1 MFFRADAAATAANN
15 FARMK
20 TKTIAIGIFTSIA
33 IAVTGIS
40 VTSAGASALAASAFS
55 SAALATSKVL
65 IKDQASCA
73 KPPKGKVACLAIKRT
88 LYLNG
93 VRGNIRPLASVQPMG
108 GIAYGANQ
116 LRKAYEVTEVGARY
130 KVIAIVDAYH
140 SASAYQDLV
149 DYRAMYNLG
158 PIDNCTKQDLPGM
171 EGSVITEVPSG
182 KNPCFMQVDQ
192 TGKVAVN
199 HDTQDDGWA
208 QETSLDIEMAT
219 AICPHCSILLVEAK
233 VATMANFDRAVAVA
247 AEFKGVKSISNSYGG
262 SDNAE
267 FKYPSYAAA
276 AAKGIAV
283 VASSGDSG
291 YGASAP
297 ASFASVIAVGG
308 TSLRLD
314 AKGKWASETAW
325 AKAGSGCSTYNRA
338 AAWQPVFMTGCAG
351 KMTADVAAVADP
363 ATGVAV
369 AYNGGWYTFGGT
381 SVAAPI
387 IAGMYAIGPAF
398 GDSAG
403 AYTVANADKLHDV
416 TEGSN
421 GRCDVKYWC
430 NAREGWDGPTG
441 LGSPI
446 GSDAF

>member
-1 MFFRADAAATAANN
+1 
-15 FARMK
+15 MK
-20 TKTIAIGIFTSIA
+20 TKTLTIIGVLAFT
-33 IAVTGIS
+33 V
-40 VTSAGASALAASAFS
+40 SATVSCFTAYS
-55 SAALATSKVL
+55 ALATSAKVV
-65 IKDQASCA
+65 IKDQPSCA
-73 KPPKGKVACLAIKRT
+73 KPARGMVACLAIKHT
-88 LYLNG
+88 LFLNG
-93 VRGNIRPLASVQPMG
+93 VRGKIRPLATMQPLG

-116 LRKAYEVTEVGARY
+116 LRKAYGVTEVGARY

-158 PIDNCTKQDLPGM
+158 PMDNCTRQDLPGM
-171 EGSVITEVPSG
+171 EGSLLDAVPAG
-182 KNPCFMQVDQ
+182 KNPCFMQLDQ
-192 TGKVAVN
+192 NGKVAVN
-199 HDTQDDGWA
+199 HNTEDEGWA
-208 QETSLDIEMAT
+208 QETSLDLEMAT

-233 VATMANFDRAVAVA
+233 TASMANFDRAVGVA
-247 AEFKGVKSISNSYGG
+247 GNFKNVKAISNSYGG
-262 SDNAE
+262 ADNGE
-267 FKYPSYAAA
+267 FKYPSFAAA
-276 AAKGIAV
+276 TSKGIAV

-291 YGASAP
+291 YGSSAP

-308 TSLRLD
+308 TSLKLD
-314 AKGKWASETAW
+314 TKGRWASETAW
-325 AKAGSGCSTYNRA
+325 SKAGSGCSTYNRA
-338 AAWQPVFMTGCAG
+338 SAWQPVSMTGCAG

-369 AYNGGWYTFGGT
+369 AYDGGWYTFGGT

-387 IAGMYAIGPAF
+387 IAGMYAVGPDF

-403 AYTVANADKLHDV
+403 AFTVAHSESLHDI
-416 TEGSN
+416 TAGTN
-421 GRCDVKYWC
+421 GRCDVNYWC

>member
-1 MFFRADAAATAANN
+1 
-15 FARMK
+15 MK
-20 TKTIAIGIFTSIA
+20 TKTIAIGFFTSIA
-33 IAVTGIS
+33 IAVSGLS
-40 VTSAGASALAASAFS
+40 LTSAGVSASAA
-55 SAALATSKVL
+55 SKVV

-73 KPPKGKVACLAIKRT
+73 KPAKGRVACLAIKRT

-93 VRGNIRPLASVQPMG
+93 VSGKIRPQASIQPMG

-116 LRKAYEVTEVGARY
+116 LRKAYGVTEVGARY
-130 KVIAIVDAYH
+130 KVIAVVDAYH

-171 EGSVITEVPSG
+171 EGAVITEVPAG
-182 KNPCFMQVDQ
+182 KNPCFMQLDQ
-192 TGKVAVN
+192 NGRVAVN

-208 QETSLDIEMAT
+208 QETALDIEMAS

-233 VATMANFDRAVAVA
+233 IPTMANFDRAVAVA

-262 SDNAE
+262 SDNGE
-267 FKYPSYAAA
+267 FKYPSFAAA
-276 AAKGIAV
+276 SAKGIAV

-314 AKGKWASETAW
+314 ARGKWDSETAW
-325 AKAGSGCSTYNRA
+325 TKAGSGCSTYNRA

-369 AYNGGWYTFGGT
+369 AYDGGWYTFGGT

-387 IAGMYAIGPAF
+387 IAGMYAIGPDF

-403 AYTVANADKLHDV
+403 AFTLANAAKLHDI

-421 GRCDVKYWC
+421 GRCDVNYWC
-430 NAREGWDGPTG
+430 NARVGWDGPTG
-441 LGSPI
+441 LGTPI

>member
-1 MFFRADAAATAANN
+1 
-15 FARMK
+15 MK
-20 TKTIAIGIFTSIA
+20 TKTLSIISVLAFALTTSASSLPAINA
-33 IAVTGIS
+33 IA
-40 VTSAGASALAASAFS
+40 
-55 SAALATSKVL
+55 ATSKVVV
-65 IKDQASCA
+65 KDVASCA
-73 KPPKGKVACLAIKRT
+73 KPARGKVACLAIKRT
-88 LYLNG
+88 RYLNG
-93 VRGNIRPLASVQPMG
+93 VRSKIRPLATVQPMG
-108 GIAYGANQ
+108 GVAYGANQ
-116 LRKAYEVTEVGARY
+116 LRKAYGVTELGARY

-149 DYRAMYNLG
+149 DYRAMYDLG
-158 PIDNCTKQDLPGM
+158 PIDNCTRQDLPGM
-171 EGSVITEVPSG
+171 QGSILEAVPAG
-182 KNPCFMQVDQ
+182 KNPCFMQLDQ
-192 TGKVAVN
+192 NGKVTVN
-199 HDTQDDGWA
+199 HDTEDEGWA

-233 VATMANFDRAVAVA
+233 TASMANFDRAVAVA
-247 AEFKGVKSISNSYGG
+247 GNFKNMKAISNSYGG

-276 AAKGIAV
+276 SAKGIAV

-308 TSLRLD
+308 TSLQLD
-314 AKGKWASETAW
+314 SRGRWASETAW
-325 AKAGSGCSTYNRA
+325 AKAGSGCSTLNRA
-338 AAWQPVFMTGCAG
+338 SAWQRVSQTGCAG
-351 KMTADVAAVADP
+351 KLTADVSAVADP
-363 ATGVAV
+363 STGVAV
-369 AYNGGWYTFGGT
+369 TYDGGWYTFGGT

-387 IAGMYAIGPAF
+387 IAGMYAIGPDV

-403 AYTVANADKLHDV
+403 AFTIAHASSLHDI

-441 LGSPI
+441 LGSPM

>member
-1 MFFRADAAATAANN
+1 
-15 FARMK
+15 MK
-20 TKTIAIGIFTSIA
+20 TKTIAIGFFTSIA
-33 IAVTGIS
+33 IAVSGLSLTS
-40 VTSAGASALAASAFS
+40 VGVSASAA
-55 SAALATSKVL
+55 SKVV

-73 KPPKGKVACLAIKRT
+73 KPAKGRVACLAIKRT

-93 VRGNIRPLASVQPMG
+93 VSGKIRPQASIQPMG

-116 LRKAYEVTEVGARY
+116 LRKAYGVTEVGARY
-130 KVIAIVDAYH
+130 KVIAVVDAYH

-171 EGSVITEVPSG
+171 EGAVITEVPAG
-182 KNPCFMQVDQ
+182 KNPCFMQLDQ

-208 QETSLDIEMAT
+208 QETALDIEMAS

-233 VATMANFDRAVAVA
+233 IPTMANFDRAVAVA

-262 SDNAE
+262 SDNGE
-267 FKYPSYAAA
+267 FKYPSFAAA
-276 AAKGIAV
+276 SAKGIAV

-314 AKGKWASETAW
+314 ARGKWDSETAW
-325 AKAGSGCSTYNRA
+325 TKAGSGCSTYNRA

-369 AYNGGWYTFGGT
+369 AYDGGWYTFGGT

-387 IAGMYAIGPAF
+387 IAGMYAIGPDF

-403 AYTVANADKLHDV
+403 AFTVANAAKLHDI

-421 GRCDVKYWC
+421 GRCDVNYWC
-430 NAREGWDGPTG
+430 NARVGWDGPTG
-441 LGSPI
+441 LGTPL

>member
-1 MFFRADAAATAANN
+1 
-15 FARMK
+15 MK
-20 TKTIAIGIFTSIA
+20 TKTIAICLISSIA
-33 IAVTGIS
+33 LAFSGLS
-40 VTSAGASALAASAFS
+40 LTSAAVSASAA
-55 SAALATSKVL
+55 SKVI

-73 KPPKGKVACLAIKRT
+73 KPSKGRVACLAIKRT
-88 LYLNG
+88 LFLNG
-93 VRGNIRPLASVQPMG
+93 VSGKIRPQASIQPLG

-116 LRKAYEVTEVGARY
+116 LRKAYGVTEVGARF
-130 KVIAIVDAYH
+130 KVIAVVDAYH

-182 KNPCFMQVDQ
+182 KNPCFMQLDQ
-192 TGKVAVN
+192 NGRVAVN

-233 VATMANFDRAVAVA
+233 IPTMANFDRAVAVA
-247 AEFKGVKSISNSYGG
+247 GEFKGVKSISNSYGG
-262 SDNAE
+262 SDNGE
-267 FKYPSYAAA
+267 FKYPAFAAA
-276 AAKGIAV
+276 AEKGIAV

-308 TSLRLD
+308 TTLRLD
-314 AKGKWASETAW
+314 ARGKWDSETAW
-325 AKAGSGCSTYNRA
+325 TKAGSGCSTYNRA
-338 AAWQPVFMTGCAG
+338 ASWQPVFRTGCAG
-351 KMTADVAAVADP
+351 KLTADVAAVADP

-369 AYNGGWYTFGGT
+369 AYDGGWYTFGGT

-387 IAGMYAIGPAF
+387 IAGMYAIGPDF
-398 GDSAG
+398 GNSAG
-403 AYTVANADKLHDV
+403 AFTVANSDKLHDI

-421 GRCDVKYWC
+421 GRCDVNYWC
-430 NAREGWDGPTG
+430 NARIGWDGPTG
-441 LGSPI
+441 LGTPI

>member
-1 MFFRADAAATAANN
+1 
-15 FARMK
+15 MK
-20 TKTIAIGIFTSIA
+20 TKTIAIGFFTSIA
-33 IAVTGIS
+33 IAVSGLS
-40 VTSAGASALAASAFS
+40 LTSAGVSASAA
-55 SAALATSKVL
+55 SKVV

-73 KPPKGKVACLAIKRT
+73 KPAKGRVACLAIKRT

-93 VRGNIRPLASVQPMG
+93 VSGKIRPQASIQPMG

-116 LRKAYEVTEVGARY
+116 LRKAYGVTEVGARY
-130 KVIAIVDAYH
+130 KVIAVVDAYH

-171 EGSVITEVPSG
+171 EGAVITEVPAG
-182 KNPCFMQVDQ
+182 KNPCFMQLDQ

-208 QETSLDIEMAT
+208 QETALDIEMAS

-233 VATMANFDRAVAVA
+233 IPTMANFDRAVAVA

-262 SDNAE
+262 SDNGE
-267 FKYPSYAAA
+267 FKYPSFAAA
-276 AAKGIAV
+276 SAKGIAV

-314 AKGKWASETAW
+314 ARGKWDSETAW
-325 AKAGSGCSTYNRA
+325 TKAGSGCSTYNRA

-369 AYNGGWYTFGGT
+369 AYDGGWYTFGGT

-387 IAGMYAIGPAF
+387 IAGMYAIGPDF

-403 AYTVANADKLHDV
+403 AFTVANAAKLHDI

-421 GRCDVKYWC
+421 GRCDVNYWC
-430 NAREGWDGPTG
+430 NARVGWDGPTG
-441 LGSPI
+441 LGTPI

>member
-1 MFFRADAAATAANN
+1 
-15 FARMK
+15 MK
-20 TKTIAIGIFTSIA
+20 TKSIALGLFTSIA
-33 IAVTGIS
+33 IAITGLS
-40 VTSAGASALAASAFS
+40 VSATSTSAAASS
-55 SAALATSKVL
+55 GWRGSANAVSKVV

-73 KPPKGKVACLAIKRT
+73 KPAKGRVACLAIKRT

-93 VRGNIRPLASVQPMG
+93 VSGKIRPLASVQPMG

-116 LRKAYEVTEVGARY
+116 LRKAYGVTEVGARY

-182 KNPCFMQVDQ
+182 KNPCFMQLDQ
-192 TGKVAVN
+192 NGKVAVN
-199 HDTQDDGWA
+199 HDTQDEGWA
-208 QETSLDIEMAT
+208 QETSLDIEMAS

-233 VATMANFDRAVAVA
+233 IPTMANFDRAVAAA
-247 AEFKGVKSISNSYGG
+247 AEFKGVKAISNSYGG

-291 YGASAP
+291 YGTSAP

-308 TSLRLD
+308 TSLKVD

-325 AKAGSGCSTYNRA
+325 VKAGSGCSTYNRA
-338 AAWQPVFMTGCAG
+338 ATWQPVFLTGCAG

-369 AYNGGWYTFGGT
+369 AYDGGWYTFGGT

-387 IAGMYAIGPAF
+387 IAGMYAIGPDF

-403 AYTVANADKLHDV
+403 AFTVANADKLHDIS
-416 TEGSN
+416 EGTN

-441 LGSPI
+441 LGTPI

>member
-1 MFFRADAAATAANN
+1 
-15 FARMK
+15 MK
-20 TKTIAIGIFTSIA
+20 TKTLAIGLFTSIA

-40 VTSAGASALAASAFS
+40 VTATSTSASASSSWRDSAY
-55 SAALATSKVL
+55 SASKVV

-73 KPPKGKVACLAIKRT
+73 KPAKGRVACLSIKRT
-88 LYLNG
+88 FYMNG
-93 VRGNIRPLASVQPMG
+93 VRSKIRPLASVQPMG

-116 LRKAYEVTEVGARY
+116 LRKAYGVTELGARY

-182 KNPCFMQVDQ
+182 KNPCFMQLDQ
-192 TGKVAVN
+192 NGKVAVN

-208 QETSLDIEMAT
+208 QETALDIEMAS

-233 VATMANFDRAVAVA
+233 IPTMANFDRAVAVA

-262 SDNAE
+262 SDNGE
-267 FKYPSYAAA
+267 FKYPSFAAA
-276 AAKGIAV
+276 SAKGIAV

-314 AKGKWASETAW
+314 ARGKWASETAW
-325 AKAGSGCSTYNRA
+325 TKAGSGCSTYNRA

-369 AYNGGWYTFGGT
+369 AYDGGWYTFGGT

-387 IAGMYAIGPAF
+387 IAGMYAIGPDF

-403 AYTVANADKLHDV
+403 AFTVANADKLHDI

-421 GRCDVKYWC
+421 GRCDVNYWC
-430 NAREGWDGPTG
+430 NARVGWDGPTG
-441 LGSPI
+441 LGTPI

>member
-1 MFFRADAAATAANN
+1 
-15 FARMK
+15 MK
-20 TKTIAIGIFTSIA
+20 TKTIAIGFFTSIA
-33 IAVTGIS
+33 IAVSGLSLT
-40 VTSAGASALAASAFS
+40 TAGVSASAA
-55 SAALATSKVL
+55 SKVV

-73 KPPKGKVACLAIKRT
+73 KPAKGRVACLAIKRT

-93 VRGNIRPLASVQPMG
+93 VSGKIRPQASIQPMG

-116 LRKAYEVTEVGARY
+116 LRKAYGVTEVGARY
-130 KVIAIVDAYH
+130 KVIAVVDAYH

-171 EGSVITEVPSG
+171 EGAVITEVPAG
-182 KNPCFMQVDQ
+182 KNPCFMQLDQ
-192 TGKVAVN
+192 TGRVAVN

-208 QETSLDIEMAT
+208 QETALDIEMAS

-233 VATMANFDRAVAVA
+233 IPTMANFDRAVAVA

-262 SDNAE
+262 SDNGE
-267 FKYPSYAAA
+267 FKYPSFAAA
-276 AAKGIAV
+276 SAKGIAV

-314 AKGKWASETAW
+314 ARGKWDSETAW
-325 AKAGSGCSTYNRA
+325 TKAGSGCSTYNRA

-369 AYNGGWYTFGGT
+369 AYDGGWYTFGGT

-387 IAGMYAIGPAF
+387 IAGMYAIGPDF

-403 AYTVANADKLHDV
+403 AFTVANADKLHDI

-421 GRCDVKYWC
+421 GRCDVNYWC
-430 NAREGWDGPTG
+430 NARVGWDGPTG
-441 LGSPI
+441 LGTPI

>member
-1 MFFRADAAATAANN
+1 
-15 FARMK
+15 MK
-20 TKTIAIGIFTSIA
+20 TKTIAIGFFTSIA
-33 IAVTGIS
+33 IAVSGLS
-40 VTSAGASALAASAFS
+40 LTSAGVSASAA
-55 SAALATSKVL
+55 SKVV

-73 KPPKGKVACLAIKRT
+73 KPAKGRVACLAIKRT

-93 VRGNIRPLASVQPMG
+93 VSGKIRPQAAIQPMG

-116 LRKAYEVTEVGARY
+116 LRKAYGVTEVGARY
-130 KVIAIVDAYH
+130 KVIAVVDAYH

-171 EGSVITEVPSG
+171 EGSVITEVPAG
-182 KNPCFMQVDQ
+182 KNPCFMQLNQ
-192 TGKVAVN
+192 NGRVAVN

-208 QETSLDIEMAT
+208 QETSLDIEMAS

-233 VATMANFDRAVAVA
+233 IPTMANFDRAVSVA

-262 SDNAE
+262 SDNGE
-267 FKYPSYAAA
+267 FKYPSFAAA
-276 AAKGIAV
+276 SAKGIAV

-314 AKGKWASETAW
+314 ARGKWDSETAW
-325 AKAGSGCSTYNRA
+325 TKAGSGCSTYNRA

-351 KMTADVAAVADP
+351 KMAADVAAVADP

-369 AYNGGWYTFGGT
+369 AYDGGWYTFGGT

-387 IAGMYAIGPAF
+387 IAGMYAIGPDF

-403 AYTVANADKLHDV
+403 AFTVAHADKLHDI

-421 GRCDVKYWC
+421 GRCDVNYWC
-430 NAREGWDGPTG
+430 NARVGWDGPTG
-441 LGSPI
+441 LGTPI

>member
-1 MFFRADAAATAANN
+1 MFFRLPRRQPPRNTFAGMKRKITAIAITAAL
-15 FARMK
+15 
-20 TKTIAIGIFTSIA
+20 SIA
-33 IAVTGIS
+33 LSGFVSNAPTLI
-40 VTSAGASALAASAFS
+40 ASAAGG
-55 SAALATSKVL
+55 KVS
-65 IKDQASCA
+65 IKDEASCA
-73 KPPKGKVACLAIKRT
+73 KPPRGKVACLAIKRT

-93 VRGNIRPLASVQPMG
+93 VRGKIRPLASVQPMG

-116 LRKAYEVTEVGARY
+116 LRKAYEVSEVGARY

-158 PIDNCTKQDLPGM
+158 PIDNCTRQDLPGM
-171 EGSVITEVPSG
+171 EGSSLTEVPSG
-182 KNPCFMQVDQ
+182 KNPCFMQLDQ
-192 TGKVAVN
+192 NGKVAVN
-199 HDTQDDGWA
+199 HDTQDEGWA

-233 VATMANFDRAVAVA
+233 LASMANFDRAVAA
-247 AEFKGVKSISNSYGG
+247 AATFKGVKSISNSYGG
-262 SDNAE
+262 SDNGE

-276 AAKGIAV
+276 SAKGIAV

-297 ASFASVIAVGG
+297 ASFESVIAVGG

-314 AKGKWASETAW
+314 SKGKWLSETAW
-325 AKAGSGCSTYNRA
+325 VKAGSGCSTYNRA

-351 KMTADVAAVADP
+351 KMTADVSAVADP

-369 AYNGGWYTFGGT
+369 VYDGGWYTFGGT
-381 SVAAPI
+381 SVASPI
-387 IAGMYAIGPAF
+387 IAGMYAIGPDF

-403 AYTVANADKLHDV
+403 AFTVANSSKLHDV
-416 TEGSN
+416 TVGSN
-421 GRCDVKYWC
+421 GRCDVSYWC

-441 LGSPI
+441 LGSPM

>member
-1 MFFRADAAATAANN
+1 
-15 FARMK
+15 MK
-20 TKTIAIGIFTSIA
+20 TKTLAIGLFTSIA

-40 VTSAGASALAASAFS
+40 VTATSTSASASSSWRDSAY
-55 SAALATSKVL
+55 SASKVV

-73 KPPKGKVACLAIKRT
+73 KPAKGRVACLSIKRT
-88 LYLNG
+88 FYMNG
-93 VRGNIRPLASVQPMG
+93 VRSKIRPLASVQPMG

-116 LRKAYEVTEVGARY
+116 LRKAYGVTELGARY

-182 KNPCFMQVDQ
+182 KNPCFMQLDQ
-192 TGKVAVN
+192 NGKVAVN

-208 QETSLDIEMAT
+208 QETALDIEMAT

-233 VATMANFDRAVAVA
+233 IPTMVNFDRAVGVA

-262 SDNAE
+262 SDNGE

-276 AAKGIAV
+276 SAKGIAV

-308 TSLRLD
+308 TSLHVD
-314 AKGKWASETAW
+314 SKGKWESETAW
-325 AKAGSGCSTYNRA
+325 VKAGSGCSTYNKA
-338 AAWQPVFMTGCAG
+338 ATWQPVFMTGCAG

-369 AYNGGWYTFGGT
+369 AYDGGWYTFGGT

-387 IAGMYAIGPAF
+387 IAGMYAIGPDF

-403 AYTVANADKLHDV
+403 AFTLANKDKLHDV

-421 GRCDVKYWC
+421 GRCDVNYWC
-430 NAREGWDGPTG
+430 NARVGWDGPTG
-441 LGSPI
+441 LGTPI

>member
-1 MFFRADAAATAANN
+1 
-15 FARMK
+15 MK
-20 TKTIAIGIFTSIA
+20 TKTLSIISIIA
-33 IAVTGIS
+33 
-40 VTSAGASALAASAFS
+40 L
-55 SAALATSKVL
+55 ALATSAGSVAGSSAQIAAASAREILDAAAKIVV
-65 IKDQASCA
+65 KDVASCA
-73 KPPKGKVACLAIKRT
+73 KPAAGKVACLAIKRT

-93 VRGNIRPLASVQPMG
+93 VRGKVRPLATVQPMG
-108 GIAYGANQ
+108 GVAYGANQ
-116 LRKAYEVTEVGARY
+116 LRKAYGVTEVGARY

-158 PIDNCTKQDLPGM
+158 PIDNCTDQSKPGM
-171 EGSVITEVPSG
+171 EGSVLSEVPSG
-182 KNPCFMQVDQ
+182 KNPCFMQLDQ
-192 TGKVAVN
+192 NGRVAVN

-208 QETSLDIEMAT
+208 QETSLDIEMAS

-233 VATMANFDRAVAVA
+233 TSSMANFDRAVAVA
-247 AEFKGVKSISNSYGG
+247 GAFKNVKAISNSYGG

-267 FKYPSYAAA
+267 FKYLSYSAA

-283 VASSGDSG
+283 VASSGDNG
-291 YGASAP
+291 FGASAP

-308 TSLRLD
+308 TSLQVD
-314 AKGKWASETAW
+314 AKGKWLNETAW
-325 AKAGSGCSTYNRA
+325 VKAGSGCSTYNRA
-338 AAWQPVFMTGCAG
+338 AAWQPVSMTGCAG
-351 KMTADVAAVADP
+351 KLTADVSAVADP

-369 AYNGGWYTFGGT
+369 AYDGAWFTFGGT

-387 IAGMYAIGPAF
+387 IAGMYAIGPDV

-403 AYTVANADKLHDV
+403 AFTVSHADKLHDI
-416 TEGSN
+416 TDGSN
-421 GRCDVKYWC
+421 GRCDVRYWC

-441 LGSPI
+441 LGSPN

>member
-1 MFFRADAAATAANN
+1 
-15 FARMK
+15 MK
-20 TKTIAIGIFTSIA
+20 TKTIAIGVFTSIA
-33 IAVTGIS
+33 IAVSGLSLTP
-40 VTSAGASALAASAFS
+40 AGVSASAA
-55 SAALATSKVL
+55 SKVV

-73 KPPKGKVACLAIKRT
+73 KPAKGRVACLAIKRT

-93 VRGNIRPLASVQPMG
+93 VSGKIRPQASIQPMG

-116 LRKAYEVTEVGARY
+116 LRKAYGVTEVGARY
-130 KVIAIVDAYH
+130 KVIAVVDAYH

-171 EGSVITEVPSG
+171 EGAVITEVPAG
-182 KNPCFMQVDQ
+182 KNPCFMQLDQ
-192 TGKVAVN
+192 NGRVAVN

-208 QETSLDIEMAT
+208 QETALDIEMAS

-233 VATMANFDRAVAVA
+233 IPTMANFDRAVAVA

-262 SDNAE
+262 SDNGE
-267 FKYPSYAAA
+267 FKYPSFAAA
-276 AAKGIAV
+276 SAKGIAV

-314 AKGKWASETAW
+314 ARGKWDSETAW
-325 AKAGSGCSTYNRA
+325 TKAGSGCSTYNRA

-369 AYNGGWYTFGGT
+369 AYDGGWYTFGGT

-387 IAGMYAIGPAF
+387 IAGMYAIGPDF

-403 AYTVANADKLHDV
+403 AFTLANAAKLHDI

-421 GRCDVKYWC
+421 GRCDVNYWC
-430 NAREGWDGPTG
+430 NARVGWDGPTG
-441 LGSPI
+441 LGTPI

>member
-1 MFFRADAAATAANN
+1 
-15 FARMK
+15 MK
-20 TKTIAIGIFTSIA
+20 TKTIAIGFFTSIA
-33 IAVTGIS
+33 IAVSGLSLT
-40 VTSAGASALAASAFS
+40 TAGVSASAA
-55 SAALATSKVL
+55 SKVV

-73 KPPKGKVACLAIKRT
+73 KPAKGRVACLAIKRT

-93 VRGNIRPLASVQPMG
+93 VSGKIRPQASIQPMG

-116 LRKAYEVTEVGARY
+116 LRKAYGVTEVGARY
-130 KVIAIVDAYH
+130 KVIAVVDAYH

-171 EGSVITEVPSG
+171 EGAVITEVPAG
-182 KNPCFMQVDQ
+182 KNPCFMQLDQ

-208 QETSLDIEMAT
+208 QETALDIEMAS

-233 VATMANFDRAVAVA
+233 IPTMANFDRAVAVA
-247 AEFKGVKSISNSYGG
+247 GEFKGVKSISNSYGG
-262 SDNAE
+262 SDNGE
-267 FKYPSYAAA
+267 FKYPSFAAA
-276 AAKGIAV
+276 SAKGIAV

-314 AKGKWASETAW
+314 ARGKWDSETAW
-325 AKAGSGCSTYNRA
+325 TKAGSGCSTYNRA

-369 AYNGGWYTFGGT
+369 AYDGGWYTFGGT

-387 IAGMYAIGPAF
+387 IAGMYAIGPDF

-403 AYTVANADKLHDV
+403 AFTVANADKLHDI

-421 GRCDVKYWC
+421 GRCDVNYWC
-430 NAREGWDGPTG
+430 NARVGWDGPTG
-441 LGSPI
+441 LGTPI

>member
-1 MFFRADAAATAANN
+1 
-15 FARMK
+15 MK
-20 TKTIAIGIFTSIA
+20 TKTIAIGFFTSIA
-33 IAVTGIS
+33 IAVSGLS
-40 VTSAGASALAASAFS
+40 LTSAGVSASAA
-55 SAALATSKVL
+55 SKVV

-73 KPPKGKVACLAIKRT
+73 KPAKGRVACLAIKRT

-93 VRGNIRPLASVQPMG
+93 VSGKIRPQASIQPMG

-116 LRKAYEVTEVGARY
+116 LRKAYGVTEVGARY
-130 KVIAIVDAYH
+130 KVIAVVDAYH

-158 PIDNCTKQDLPGM
+158 PIDNCTEQDLPGM
-171 EGSVITEVPSG
+171 EGAVITEVPAG
-182 KNPCFMQVDQ
+182 KNPCFMQLDQ
-192 TGKVAVN
+192 NGRVAVN

-208 QETSLDIEMAT
+208 QETALDIEMAS

-233 VATMANFDRAVAVA
+233 IPTMANFDRAVAVA

-262 SDNAE
+262 SDNGE
-267 FKYPSYAAA
+267 FKYPSFAAA
-276 AAKGIAV
+276 SAKGIAV

-314 AKGKWASETAW
+314 ARGKWDSETAW
-325 AKAGSGCSTYNRA
+325 TKAGSGCSTYNRA

-369 AYNGGWYTFGGT
+369 AYDGGWYTFGGT

-387 IAGMYAIGPAF
+387 IAGMYAIGPDF

-403 AYTVANADKLHDV
+403 AFTLANAAKLHDI

-421 GRCDVKYWC
+421 GRCDVNYWC
-430 NAREGWDGPTG
+430 NARVGWDGPTG
-441 LGSPI
+441 LGTPI

>member
-1 MFFRADAAATAANN
+1 
-15 FARMK
+15 MK
-20 TKTIAIGIFTSIA
+20 TKTIAIGFFTSIA
-33 IAVTGIS
+33 IAVSGLS
-40 VTSAGASALAASAFS
+40 LTSAGVSASAA
-55 SAALATSKVL
+55 SKVV

-73 KPPKGKVACLAIKRT
+73 KPAKGRVACLAIKRT

-93 VRGNIRPLASVQPMG
+93 VSGKIRPQASIQPMG

-116 LRKAYEVTEVGARY
+116 LRKAYGVTEVGARY
-130 KVIAIVDAYH
+130 KVIAVVDAYH

-171 EGSVITEVPSG
+171 EGAVITEVPAG
-182 KNPCFMQVDQ
+182 KNPCFMQLDQ
-192 TGKVAVN
+192 NGRVAVN

-208 QETSLDIEMAT
+208 QETALDIEMAS

-233 VATMANFDRAVAVA
+233 IPTMANFDRAVAVA

-262 SDNAE
+262 SDNGE
-267 FKYPSYAAA
+267 FKYPSFAAA
-276 AAKGIAV
+276 SAKGIAV

-314 AKGKWASETAW
+314 ARGKWDSETAW
-325 AKAGSGCSTYNRA
+325 TKAGSGCSTYNRA

-369 AYNGGWYTFGGT
+369 AYDGGWYTFGGT

-387 IAGMYAIGPAF
+387 IAGMYAIGPDF

-403 AYTVANADKLHDV
+403 AFTVANANKLHDI

-421 GRCDVKYWC
+421 GRCDVNYWC
-430 NAREGWDGPTG
+430 NARVGWDGPTG
-441 LGSPI
+441 LGTPI

>member
-1 MFFRADAAATAANN
+1 
-15 FARMK
+15 MK
-20 TKTIAIGIFTSIA
+20 TKTLTI
-33 IAVTGIS
+33 IS
-40 VTSAGASALAASAFS
+40 VIALAITTSAGSVAGSSAQMAAASAREIL
-55 SAALATSKVL
+55 SAASKVVV
-65 IKDQASCA
+65 KDVASCA
-73 KPPKGKVACLAIKRT
+73 KPAAGKVACLAIKRT

-93 VRGNIRPLASVQPMG
+93 VRGKIRPLATVQPLG
-108 GIAYGANQ
+108 GVAYGANQ
-116 LRKAYEVTEVGARY
+116 LRKAYGVTEVGARY

-158 PIDNCTKQDLPGM
+158 PIDNCTRQDLPGI
-171 EGSVITEVPSG
+171 EGSVLTEVPSG
-182 KNPCFMQVDQ
+182 KNPCFMQLDQ
-192 TGKVAVN
+192 NGRVAVN

-208 QETSLDIEMAT
+208 QETSLDIEMAS

-247 AEFKGVKSISNSYGG
+247 GAFKNVKAISNSYGG

-276 AAKGIAV
+276 TAKGIAV

-291 YGASAP
+291 FGASAP

-308 TSLRLD
+308 TSLQID
-314 AKGKWASETAW
+314 GKGKWLSETAW

-338 AAWQPVFMTGCAG
+338 STWQRVSATGCAG
-351 KMTADVAAVADP
+351 KLTADVSAVADP

-369 AYNGGWYTFGGT
+369 AYNGGWFTFGGT

-387 IAGMYAIGPAF
+387 IAGMYAIGPDV
-398 GDSAG
+398 GESAG
-403 AYTVANADKLHDV
+403 AFTVANADKLHDV
-416 TEGSN
+416 TEGTN
-421 GRCDVKYWC
+421 GRCDVRYWC

-441 LGSPI
+441 LGSPNS
-446 GSDAF
+446 SDAF

>member
-1 MFFRADAAATAANN
+1 MFFQGLSESLCANI
-15 FARMK
+15 FANMK
-20 TKTIAIGIFTSIA
+20 TKTIALGIFISIA
-33 IAVTGIS
+33 ITLTGFSI
-40 VTSAGASALAASAFS
+40 TSASNGASAAQVMAASPLYS
-55 SAALATSKVL
+55 PRVV
-65 IKDQASCA
+65 IKDQASCD
-73 KPPKGKVACLAIKRT
+73 KPAKGKVACLAIKRT
-88 LYLNG
+88 FYLNG
-93 VRGNIRPLASVQPMG
+93 VRGKIRPLASVQPMG

-116 LRKAYEVTEVGARY
+116 LRKAYEVTEVGARF

-158 PIDNCTKQDLPGM
+158 PIDNCTRQDLPGM
-171 EGSVITEVPSG
+171 EGAVVTEVPKG
-182 KNPCFMQVDQ
+182 KNPCFMQLDQ
-192 TGKVAVN
+192 NGKVAVN
-199 HDTQDDGWA
+199 HDTQDEGWA

-262 SDNAE
+262 SDNGE

-276 AAKGIAV
+276 SAKGIAV

-314 AKGKWASETAW
+314 AKGRWGSETAW
-325 AKAGSGCSTYNRA
+325 SKAGSGCSTYNRA

-351 KMTADVAAVADP
+351 KMTADVAAVSDP

-369 AYNGGWYTFGGT
+369 VFEGGWYTFGGT

-387 IAGMYAIGPAF
+387 IAGMYAIGPDF

-403 AYTVANADKLHDV
+403 AFTVANADKLHDV

-421 GRCDVKYWC
+421 GRCDVRYWC

>member
-1 MFFRADAAATAANN
+1 
-15 FARMK
+15 MK
-20 TKTIAIGIFTSIA
+20 TKTLSIA
-33 IAVTGIS
+33 LV
-40 VTSAGASALAASAFS
+40 
-55 SAALATSKVL
+55 AALSIALGGAAAMPMAAAKVTV
-65 IKDQASCA
+65 KDQASCA
-73 KPPKGKVACLAIKRT
+73 KPTKGRVACLAIKRT

-93 VRGNIRPLASVQPMG
+93 VRGKIRPLATVQPMG

-116 LRKAYEVTEVGARY
+116 LRKAYRVTEVGARF

-158 PIDNCTKQDLPGM
+158 PMDNCTRQDLPGM
-171 EGSVITEVPSG
+171 EGSLLNAVPSG
-182 KNPCFMQVDQ
+182 KNPCFMQLDQ
-192 TGKVAVN
+192 NGKVAVN
-199 HDTQDDGWA
+199 HNTEDDGWA
-208 QETSLDIEMAT
+208 QETSLDVEMAT

-233 VATMANFDRAVAVA
+233 TASMANFDRAVAIA
-247 AEFKGVKSISNSYGG
+247 GSFKGVKAISNSYGG

-267 FKYPSYAAA
+267 LKYPAYAAA

-291 YGASAP
+291 YGPSAP

-308 TSLRLD
+308 TTLQVDS
-314 AKGKWASETAW
+314 KGKWANETAW
-325 AKAGSGCSTYNRA
+325 VKAGSGCSTYNRA
-338 AAWQPVFMTGCAG
+338 SAWQVVSQTGCAG
-351 KMTADVAAVADP
+351 KLTADVSAVADP

-369 AYNGGWYTFGGT
+369 AYDGGWYTFGGT

-387 IAGMYAIGPAF
+387 IAGMYAVGPDF

-403 AYTVANADKLHDV
+403 AFTVAHSDLLHDI
-416 TEGSN
+416 TDGSN
-421 GRCDVKYWC
+421 GRCDVRYWC

-441 LGSPI
+441 LGSPS